1 MAALS
6 IDKQAAVVGALV
18 EGASIRST
26 ERMTGVHRDSIMR
39 LVAKVG
45 RGCDRLME
53 ENVRGFQPHELQ
65 LDELWAFVG
74 KKRTHVRD
82 ADDRR
87 EVGDFWTWVAIDP
100 KTKLVP
106 HVHVGKRTERDAV
119 DFMQELRRRVE
130 GRVQIST
137 DKLAAYRWAIRLAW
151 GDDVDYGRI
160 VKRFQ
165 VSPSPA
171 GRYSPARCVGVDRQV
186 MFGDPDP
193 AKISTSIVERSHLN
207 TRMQCR
213 RFTRLTNGFS
223 KRVDGLRA
231 AVSLH
236 YAAHT
241 FVRTNATIKTT
252 PALAAGV
259 TDRKWSVAELV
270 EWGTTYGR

>member
-6 IDKQAAVVGALV
+6 IDKQAAVVGAPV

-45 RGCDRLME
+45 RGCDRLMAD
-53 ENVRGFQPHELQ
+53 NVRGFQPSELQ

-74 KKRTHVRD
+74 KKRMRVRD

-100 KTKLVP
+100 ATKLIP
-106 HVHVGKRTERDAV
+106 HAHVGKRTERDAL
-119 DFMQELRRRVE
+119 DFVRVLRSRVE

-137 DKLAAYRWAIRLAW
+137 DKLAAYAWGLRLMW

-165 VSPSPA
+165 VDPSPA
-171 GRYSPARCVGVDRQV
+171 GRYTPSRCVGVDRETV
-186 MFGDPDP
+186 WGAPDRE
-193 AKISTSIVERSHLN
+193 KISTSIVERSHLT
-207 TRMQCR
+207 TRMQSR

-223 KRVDGLRA
+223 KRVDGLRS

-236 YAAHT
+236 FAHYN
-241 FVRTNATIKTT
+241 FVRTHSSIKTT

-259 TDRKWSVAELV
+259 ADRKWTIAELV